1 MKIVYTV
8 VEDLRLSHTLHTALA
23 ANGVAVISLHSSSE
37 CLSHENRHVASCLLL
52 SEGLAGMD
60 CGSLPYLRERNS
72 PPIIIISVN
81 GDVPSCVRALRKGAH
96 DYLTV
101 PLMAPRLFQAI
112 ESAFDADRR
121 LRAELQET
129 AELRS
134 RWASLTTREAE
145 IMHYAVRGFLNKQ
158 TAAELKIT
166 ENTVQVH
173 RGRVMRKMHATS
185 LAELVLM
192 SVRLSS

>member
-1 MKIVYTV
+1 VKIIYTV
-8 VEDLRLSHTLHTALA
+8 VEDPRLSRVLHTALA
-23 ANGVAVISLHSSSE
+23 ANGVAVIPLRSSGD
-37 CLSHENRHVASCLLL
+37 CLTHEGHHVASCLLL
-52 SEGLAGMD
+52 SEGLAGTD
-60 CGSLPYLRERNS
+60 CGSLPFLRERNS
-72 PPIIIISVN
+72 PPIIIISAN

-121 LRAELQET
+121 LRAQLRET

-134 RWASLTTREAE
+134 RWKSLTTREAE
-145 IMHYAVRGFLNKQ
+145 IMHYTVRGFLNKQ

-185 LAELVLM
+185 LAELVRM
-192 SVRLSS
+192 SLRLSS